1 MSHLHVPKNT
11 QMKVNQSGS
20 EQWEGGNQNLD
31 ALFLIP
37 TMQQQMPECTKE
49 TLVLPEGARLSS
61 EQNPMPSVTVA
72 PTT

>member
-20 EQWEGGNQNLD
+20 EQWEGGTENLD
-31 ALFLIP
+31 EIFLIP
-37 TMQQQMPECTKE
+37 TMQQQMPKCTKV
-49 TLVLPEGARLSS
+49 TLVLTEGACLSL